1 MKRILAMIAFVA
13 FVFALPACKGKSDAD
28 IKKDVDAK
36 LATNPDFSNL
46 TSDVK
51 DGAVTISGTVKDDAT
66 KTSVDPAVKEVKG
79 VKTVVNDATVP
90 PPPPPPT
97 ITAADSLTGKV
108 NDAIKDNP
116 TVKAD
121 VAADGTVTLTGE
133 IKKAD
138 LQKLMQKVQGT
149 HPKKVVSTGL
159 TVK

>member
-1 MKRILAMIAFVA
+1 M
-13 FVFALPACKGKSDAD
+13 
-28 IKKDVDAK
+28 
-36 LATNPDFSNL
+36 
-46 TSDVK
+46 
-51 DGAVTISGTVKDDAT
+51 KDDAT